1 MEQQRYKRLRLLI
14 KKLDKERKTQAKKID
29 MLCNDFIAAQ
39 RDFIKKLSTAYFAA
53 DFYKTIIGITDL
65 ERLLSAAGKI
75 IKDELTGTDV
85 TFFLR
90 NADSFETYKTGSDKQ
105 IALKKKKSAAPSCD
119 ERSGDRL
126 ENYFTAELVDNIC
139 RSNKLCSL
147 DDMFAMGLQG
157 NLVELSKI
165 SAYSIPLSQLGPSV
179 GFILLYCPVENKLTA
194 DELNKIS
201 AITNGLTQAIQ
212 SYQAHSHVSD

>member
-1 MEQQRYKRLRLLI
+1 
-14 KKLDKERKTQAKKID
+14 
-29 MLCNDFIAAQ
+29 MLCNDFISAQ
-39 RDFIKKLSTAYFAA
+39 RNFIKKLSTAYFAA

-75 IKDELTGTDV
+75 IKDEFTGTNV

-90 NADSFETYKTGSDKQ
+90 NADSFEPYKTQSDKP
-105 IALKKKKSAAPSCD
+105 ITKKQPPVASCQG
-119 ERSGDRL
+119 RYRDRL
-126 ENYFTAELVDNIC
+126 ENYFNAEVVDNIC
-139 RSNKLCSL
+139 KSNKICSL

-157 NLVELSKI
+157 NLVELNKI
-165 SAYSIPLSQLGPSV
+165 SAYAIPLSQLGPSV
-179 GFILLYCPVENKLTA
+179 GFILLYCSVENKLTA

-212 SYQAHSHVSD
+212 SCATLRSTTQTHSHISD